1 MIYYIIGADFG
12 AFYFGAMKKT
22 FKEKAV
28 FAAARVTSKH
38 KYLLPAAY
46 LILGIVLGVYGVL
59 RHFFLNG
66 KKYISVA
73 VVLVFFFM
81 SSSFT
86 SSDKS
91 ADRNIYLDSV
101 SIENSGSEAEL
112 TVVNEEPV
120 MTEQNEILDTQTEE
134 PGDNGYLVDVDAE
147 YEEND
152 AFSIEDVKRD
162 IKTVE
167 GDDTASFDKNAWYL
181 ILVNKTHPIP
191 EDYKV
196 PLATITGRMQCD
208 ERVLG
213 PLLDMLDAAKKDGV
227 SLFVTSPYRSGELQ
241 QDLFDRRIVV
251 LMNEKGFSYTE
262 AYKSVSKKV
271 IVPGTSE
278 HQLGMCFD
286 IVTPGH
292 TTLDHEFGNTEGGKW
307 LKKHSAE
314 YGFILRYPRGKEKI
328 TGIDFEPW
336 HFRYVGIEAAKY
348 ITEHGITLEEFLED
362 L

>member
-1 MIYYIIGADFG
+1 
-12 AFYFGAMKKT
+12 MKKT

-28 FAAARVTSKH
+28 FAAARITKKSKLLYPAV
-38 KYLLPAAY
+38 YLC
-46 LILGIVLGVYGVL
+46 LGVVLGAYGVL

-66 KKYISVA
+66 KKYITVA
-73 VVLVFFFM
+73 VALVFFFM

-86 SSDKS
+86 SSDRS
-91 ADRNIYLDSV
+91 ADSNIYLDAV
-101 SIENSGSEAEL
+101 SIETEEAVTEL
-112 TVVNEEPV
+112 TVVSEEPV
-120 MTEQNEILDTQTEE
+120 TEE
-134 PGDNGYLVDVDAE
+134 IVESTETSSDSGEYLVDVDAE
-147 YEEND
+147 YEETD

-167 GDDTASFDKNAWYL
+167 EDDTAVFDKNAWYL

-227 SLFVTSPYRSGELQ
+227 SLYVTSPYRSGELQ
-241 QDLFDRRIVV
+241 QDLFDRRIEVF
-251 LMNEKGFSYTE
+251 MKEKGFSYTE

-292 TTLDHEFGNTEGGKW
+292 TTLDYEFGNTPGGKW
-307 LKKHSAE
+307 LKKHSPE
-314 YGFILRYPRGKEKI
+314 YGFILRYPKGKEKI

-336 HFRYVGIEAAKY
+336 HFRYVGIEAAQY